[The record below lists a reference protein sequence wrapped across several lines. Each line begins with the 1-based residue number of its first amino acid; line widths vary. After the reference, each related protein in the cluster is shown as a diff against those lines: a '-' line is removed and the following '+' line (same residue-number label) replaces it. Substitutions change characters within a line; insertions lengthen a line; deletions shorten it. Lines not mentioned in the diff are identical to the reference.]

1 MVKPPSVVIKPFG
14 DFHGGLCRHAFFTR
28 RGGVSDGIYE
38 SLNCGAG
45 SGDAPDNIR
54 QNLKLV
60 RNALEADTLH
70 KMNQTHS
77 AECLVVD
84 AKTDP
89 DHRHNADALVTD
101 IPGVAIG
108 VLTADCAPVLFAGM
122 TTAEKPVIGVA
133 HAGWGGAFRGIL
145 ESTLARMVACGAQ
158 KQTIGAAIGP
168 CIQQAS
174 YEVGLEFQKRFI
186 EHNPEN
192 DVFFKSGRDDKFHFD
207 LPGYCAKRLADSGL
221 SHIFISGED
230 TYSRPDRYFS
240 YRRKTHEGIGDYG
253 RQISCMVIPKI

>member
-1 MVKPPSVVIKPFG
+1 MIEPPSVVMKPF
-14 DFHGGLCRHAFFTR
+14 DNFHGGLSYHAFFTR
-28 RGGVSDGIYE
+28 QGGVSEGIYE

-45 SGDAPDNIR
+45 SDDAPDNIR

-77 AECLVVD
+77 AECHVVD
-84 AKTDP
+84 DNADP
-89 DHRHNADALVTD
+89 DHRHQADALVTD

-122 TTAEKPVIGVA
+122 NTDEKPVIGVA
-133 HAGWGGAFRGIL
+133 HAGWGGAFKGIL
-145 ESTLARMVACGAQ
+145 EATLDKMTELGAQ

-174 YEVGLEFQKRFI
+174 YEVGAEFLQRFI
-186 EHNPEN
+186 ENDPEN

-230 TYSRPDRYFS
+230 TYSQPDTYFS
-240 YRRKTHEGIGDYG
+240 YRRKTHEGTGDYG